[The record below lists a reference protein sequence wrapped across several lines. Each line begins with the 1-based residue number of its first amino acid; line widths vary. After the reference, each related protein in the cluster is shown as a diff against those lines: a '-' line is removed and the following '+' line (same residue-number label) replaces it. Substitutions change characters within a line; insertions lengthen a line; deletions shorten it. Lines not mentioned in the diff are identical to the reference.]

1 MRFLRERER
10 FLRERER
17 SLRSLRLRS
26 LRLRCLRERL
36 LREPRRRPPAAGA
49 TGAAGAEAFAGFLA
63 PKRPDRNPVEAGA
76 FAAGAGALIYYNL
89 HN

>member
-1 MRFLRERER
+1 M
-10 FLRERER
+10 
-17 SLRSLRLRS
+17 
-26 LRLRCLRERL
+26 RLRCLRERP

-49 TGAAGAEAFAGFLA
+49 TGAAGAAAFAGFLA
-63 PKRPDRNPVEAGA
+63 PKRPDRENPVEAGA